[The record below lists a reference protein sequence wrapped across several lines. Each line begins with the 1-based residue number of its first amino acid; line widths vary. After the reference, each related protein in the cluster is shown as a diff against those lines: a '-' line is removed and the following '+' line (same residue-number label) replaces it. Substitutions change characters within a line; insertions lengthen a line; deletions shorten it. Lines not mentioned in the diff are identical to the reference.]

1 MNLDWL
7 TCIKK
12 IEVPLQVA
20 NKTYEGKFKRVQIWI
35 WNPFELSFLLQ
46 QTQ

>member
-20 NKTYEGKFKRVQIWI
+20 NMTLFHKYSKIGFEFK
-35 WNPFELSFLLQ
+35 NEL
-46 QTQ
+46 